1 MMPTAAD
8 PLPVL
13 TEVLDGSPLGSA
25 PAPQQ
30 FSPST
35 SPLEPTVAK
44 PPAISGEA
52 PWQPVPTSASR
63 TEYFRHD
70 VGLRALQTHFSPEA
84 AAELV
89 QAQLDAALPR
99 LQEWLRVDL
108 AQRLNREL
116 ELHIHALLDVRME
129 ALARE
134 LALELRPW
142 LEDMAQDTM
151 ARVLAEGLGS

>member
-25 PAPQQ
+25 PAPHQ
-30 FSPST
+30 FSPPAS
-35 SPLEPTVAK
+35 SLDLPAAAR
-44 PPAISGEA
+44 PAISDIA
-52 PWQPVPTSASR
+52 SWQTGPASAAR
-63 TEYFRHD
+63 TANLAHD
-70 VGLRALQTHFSPEA
+70 PGLRALQTHFSPEA

-116 ELHIHALLDVRME
+116 ELHIHALLDVRMD

>member
-8 PLPVL
+8 RLPVL
-13 TEVLDGSPLGSA
+13 TEVIDGWPDDVG

-30 FSPST
+30 SMPPAAPTAPSIA
-35 SPLEPTVAK
+35 PL
-44 PPAISGEA
+44 AISGEA
-52 PWQPVPTSASR
+52 SWQPAPASAPAAAL
-63 TEYFRHD
+63 FAQD
-70 VGLRALQTHFSPEA
+70 AGLGELQGLLSAEA

-116 ELHIHALLDVRME
+116 ELQIHALLDVRLSS
-129 ALARE
+129 LARE

-142 LEDMAQDTM
+142 VEDIAQDTM
-151 ARVLAEGLGS
+151 ARVLAEGLGT